1 MTNHFLPVSK
11 KEMDDLGW
19 EQADIILVSGDAYVD
34 HPSFAAAIIGRYL
47 ESLGYKVG
55 IIAQPNIQ
63 DDSDFTALGTP
74 RLFFGITSGNMDS
87 MVNHYTA
94 QNKIRTDDAY
104 SPDGLAGLR
113 PNRAV
118 MIYTQKIKT
127 LFKKIPVVL
136 GGIEASLRRIP
147 HFDYWSNTVKNAVL
161 VDCKADILVYG
172 SGERPIGEIAERIS
186 KNQSLEGIGGTV
198 ILSKEKTADSVEI
211 PAFDQVKNKES
222 YFQMMKT
229 FYQNYLNHPIVM
241 PVTNRFLVHNPPSK
255 PLSKEMMDKIY
266 ELPFMRLPHPVYK
279 DKKIPAFEQIK
290 ASVTAHR
297 GCFGGCHF
305 CAIGL
310 HQGKSIQSRSE
321 KSILK
326 EVDLLTSL
334 PYFDGMISDIGGP
347 SANMYGLSCKLNI
360 STTCQRLSCLQP
372 DICPHLDTN
381 QTAYINLL
389 NHARQH
395 PKVRGVFIASG
406 VRFDLALKDM
416 NFTKTLINRYTGGH
430 LKLAPE
436 HVSDKVLRLMNKP
449 RRQVYE
455 QFCQIFKKLSAE
467 NQKSQYI
474 LPYLIVGHPGS
485 DLNSALELAV
495 YLKENNIRVRQIQ
508 EFTPT
513 PMSISTLMYYT
524 EMDFETGEKINVPKG
539 REIRLQKALAQWFL
553 PENKKY
559 VYEALKELNR
569 LDLLDFFLS
578 DINDIQDNQK
588 HRENNSTLKHH
599 QKHSRQASS
608 PFQKKYRSYQGG

>member
-266 ELPFMRLPHPVYK
+266 ELPFMRLPHPV
-279 DKKIPAFEQIK
+279 
-290 ASVTAHR
+290 
-297 GCFGGCHF
+297 
-305 CAIGL
+305 
-310 HQGKSIQSRSE
+310 
-321 KSILK
+321 
-326 EVDLLTSL
+326 
-334 PYFDGMISDIGGP
+334 
-347 SANMYGLSCKLNI
+347 
-360 STTCQRLSCLQP
+360 
-372 DICPHLDTN
+372 
-381 QTAYINLL
+381 
-389 NHARQH
+389 
-395 PKVRGVFIASG
+395 
-406 VRFDLALKDM
+406 
-416 NFTKTLINRYTGGH
+416 
-430 LKLAPE
+430 
-436 HVSDKVLRLMNKP
+436 
-449 RRQVYE
+449 
-455 QFCQIFKKLSAE
+455 
-467 NQKSQYI
+467 
-474 LPYLIVGHPGS
+474 
-485 DLNSALELAV
+485 
-495 YLKENNIRVRQIQ
+495 
-508 EFTPT
+508 
-513 PMSISTLMYYT
+513 
-524 EMDFETGEKINVPKG
+524 
-539 REIRLQKALAQWFL
+539 
-553 PENKKY
+553 
-559 VYEALKELNR
+559 
-569 LDLLDFFLS
+569 
-578 DINDIQDNQK
+578 
-588 HRENNSTLKHH
+588 
-599 QKHSRQASS
+599 
-608 PFQKKYRSYQGG
+608 